1 MVSVIAEDRHSER
14 HCVFDSSNVHT
25 TGAHQHPRPLA
36 CFSLPSLGQLCLS
49 HDSQGPG
56 PRRSITKATVTGMVM
71 AWLVAGLEKVRVVD
85 RGPWLPAVGSETP
98 TVYVMK
104 LGSPK
109 DFSFTKA
116 STAGD
121 PDFTW
126 EEGSVEAG
134 PQVGLQVPSSFLDMP
149 F

>member
-1 MVSVIAEDRHSER
+1 
-14 HCVFDSSNVHT
+14 
-25 TGAHQHPRPLA
+25 
-36 CFSLPSLGQLCLS
+36 
-49 HDSQGPG
+49 
-56 PRRSITKATVTGMVM
+56 M

-85 RGPWLPAVGSETP
+85 RGPWLPAVGSKTP

-104 LGSPK
+104 LGSPN

-126 EEGSVEAG
+126 EEGSVEEARSAWSALCSVS
-134 PQVGLQVPSSFLDMP
+134 QVGL
-149 F
+149 

>member
-1 MVSVIAEDRHSER
+1 
-14 HCVFDSSNVHT
+14 
-25 TGAHQHPRPLA
+25 
-36 CFSLPSLGQLCLS
+36 
-49 HDSQGPG
+49 
-56 PRRSITKATVTGMVM
+56 M

-134 PQVGLQVPSSFLDMP
+134 PQVGGTAGAQLISGHALRTTQC
-149 F
+149 

>member
-1 MVSVIAEDRHSER
+1 M
-14 HCVFDSSNVHT
+14 
-25 TGAHQHPRPLA
+25 
-36 CFSLPSLGQLCLS
+36 
-49 HDSQGPG
+49 
-56 PRRSITKATVTGMVM
+56 
-71 AWLVAGLEKVRVVD
+71 D

-149 F
+149 FEPHNARLHSQDQVGSDTWKHDPHLGFGKEDMINITEF